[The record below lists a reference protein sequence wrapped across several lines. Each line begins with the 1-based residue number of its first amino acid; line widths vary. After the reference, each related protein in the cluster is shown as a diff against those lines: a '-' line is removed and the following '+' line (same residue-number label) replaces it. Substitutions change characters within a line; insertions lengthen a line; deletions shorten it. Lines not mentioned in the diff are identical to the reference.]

1 MQQHRLIAAA
11 CDSSG
16 GTATTVAKATQSH
29 GHHRNPA
36 AILLPSSNQIR
47 ATLFEDGRSH

>member
-11 CDSSG
+11 CDYSG
-16 GTATTVAKATQSH
+16 GTATVAKATQSQ